1 VARKAKPENIDVLVG
16 QLNLMA
22 QRLLVEGAKIPAEEL
37 VVEYDNGGG
46 QTGTR
51 ENPFYPAY
59 EKLLSSFVKTL
70 AAVQASGEARPAEV
84 SKLEDLR
91 KKIKVIS

>member
-1 VARKAKPENIDVLVG
+1 MPRKGKTENIDVLLE

-22 QRLLVEGAKIPAEEL
+22 QRLLVEGARIPAEEL
-37 VVEYDNGGG
+37 VVWYDNGGG
-46 QTGTR
+46 QSGTR

-59 EKLLSSFVKTL
+59 EKLLASFLKTM
-70 AAVQASGEARPAEV
+70 AAVQESGEAK
-84 SKLEDLR
+84 SKEISSLDELR

>member
-1 VARKAKPENIDVLVG
+1 MGQNNKKLLIE

-22 QRLLVEGAKIPAEEL
+22 ARLQTEGARLPGEDLI
-37 VVEYDNGGG
+37 VEYDNGGG

-59 EKLLSSFVKTL
+59 EKLLASFVKTL
-70 AAVQASGEARPAEV
+70 EAVEKMDDGSAEV
-84 SKLEDLR
+84 KSLDAFREKLR
-91 KKIKVIS
+91 AVK

>member
-1 VARKAKPENIDVLVG
+1 MAGKGKPENIEVLVE

-22 QRLLVEGAKIPAEEL
+22 QRLLTEGAKISTEDL

-59 EKLLSSFVKTL
+59 EKLLSSFVKVFTV
-70 AAVQASGEARPAEV
+70 VQASKEV
-84 SKLEDLR
+84 NPKDVRNLDELR
-91 KKIKVIS
+91 KKFKVV

>member
-1 VARKAKPENIDVLVG
+1 MGQNNKKLLIE

-22 QRLLVEGAKIPAEEL
+22 ARLQTEGARLPGEDLI
-37 VVEYDNGGG
+37 VEYDNGGG

-59 EKLLSSFVKTL
+59 EKLLASFVKTL
-70 AAVQASGEARPAEV
+70 EAVEKMDDGSAEV
-84 SKLEDLR
+84 KSLDAFRERLR
-91 KKIKVIS
+91 AVK